1 LIVLLDDLSINCIQ
15 HADCPG
21 TESDQAGKAAQ
32 CAGCPNQT
40 ICATAPKGPDPDIML
55 INERLKN
62 VKNIILV
69 LSGKGGVGK
78 SSVSAQLAFALAS
91 KGLEVG
97 LLDIDICGPSI
108 PRMLGLEGQ
117 EIHQSSSGW
126 SPVYVDE
133 NLGVM
138 SIGFMLS
145 NPDDAVIWRGPR
157 KNGLIK
163 QFLKDVDWGELDYLV
178 IDAPPGTSD
187 EHISVVQFLL
197 PCHRQYGNLAGSIVV
212 TSPQEIS
219 LIDVRKEINFCFKT
233 GVPILGIVENMSGFT
248 SPISSLVFIDSNGK
262 DVTEQSHEAL
272 SKILGSD
279 GRVQGELLYAKQG
292 AVEMMASK
300 FGVMYLGKVP
310 LDIEMSKAAEEGRSL
325 FDVSSQGKITA
336 SISSL
341 ESITAKILDQSK
353 RN

>member
-1 LIVLLDDLSINCIQ
+1 
-15 HADCPG
+15 
-21 TESDQAGKAAQ
+21 
-32 CAGCPNQT
+32 
-40 ICATAPKGPDPDIML
+40 ML

>member
-1 LIVLLDDLSINCIQ
+1 
-15 HADCPG
+15 
-21 TESDQAGKAAQ
+21 
-32 CAGCPNQT
+32 
-40 ICATAPKGPDPDIML
+40 ML
-55 INERLKN
+55 ITERLKK

-163 QFLKDVDWGELDYLV
+163 QFLRDVDWGELDYLV

-197 PCHRQYGNLAGSIVV
+197 PCHHQYGNLAGSVVV

-248 SPISSLVFIDSNGK
+248 CPISSLVFVDSDGR
-262 DVTEQSHEAL
+262 DVTEQSQEAL
-272 SKILGSD
+272 NKILGSS
-279 GRVQGELLYAKQG
+279 GRALGEILYAKQG
-292 AVEMMASK
+292 AVESMASK
-300 FGVMYLGKVP
+300 FGITYLGKIP

-325 FDVSSQGKITA
+325 FDVSSRSQMTA
-336 SISSL
+336 SMSSL
-341 ESITAKILDQSK
+341 ELITTRILDHSK
-353 RN
+353 RS